1 MTHQDSILTMPDE
14 QVVSLPQYYKENFFS
29 NSPFYHPEVGSEHSG
44 VSGDPV
50 PYSINNDNFV
60 TGLLIVCFLLIAL
73 TYSRISDFLNRQLK
87 NFFYTQKG
95 EHTIIE
101 TGSEM
106 KLQMVFVVHTS
117 LVYGLLFY
125 FYTLNFLTDTFIF
138 STEYIILAFFFAV
151 FLVFFAIR
159 FGLYAMV
166 NPVFFDKAENKKFLT
181 SLLLITSIEGVL
193 VFPSLLLLAFF
204 RISAIYAIWY
214 CAIAV
219 ILVKILTFYKSY
231 VIFFKQKRYFLQIFL
246 YFCALEIVPL
256 FALWGELLTIVDLF
270 KIKF

>member
-1 MTHQDSILTMPDE
+1 MPDE

-231 VIFFKQKRYFLQIFL
+231 VIFFKQNRVFLQIIL
-246 YFCALEIVPL
+246 YFCALEMVPL
-256 FALWGELLTIVDLF
+256 LTLWGGLSVIVDIF
-270 KIKF
+270 KIKI